1 MRSLNKIMSNQNS
14 ATGKEGGEEGPTTG
28 RGLPVRIRMSAIS
41 VHNECALR
49 IQLIEFIEFCRAPF
63 DLLHGELT
71 LEGASF
77 SDRESLRMWR

>member
-1 MRSLNKIMSNQNS
+1 MRSLYKIMSNQNS
-14 ATGKEGGEEGPTTG
+14 ATGRREGRRDHDGQRAASQG
-28 RGLPVRIRMSAIS
+28 RMSAIS

>member
-14 ATGKEGGEEGPTTG
+14 ATGKEGGEEGHTDEQRAASPNECNFW
-28 RGLPVRIRMSAIS
+28 
-41 VHNECALR
+41 HNECALR